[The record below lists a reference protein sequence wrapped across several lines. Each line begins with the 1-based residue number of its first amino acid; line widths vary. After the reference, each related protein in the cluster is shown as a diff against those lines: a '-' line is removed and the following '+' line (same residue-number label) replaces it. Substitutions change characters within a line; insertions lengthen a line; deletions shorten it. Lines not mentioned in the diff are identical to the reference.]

1 MYLNLYQK
9 YILELLAEYDG
20 LLVRQLE
27 ALVKHF
33 KEPHLYNINGYLEQL
48 RRFDKIEIVP
58 YRGEDT
64 VILPYGRIN
73 EYMVTAFDI
82 MLQFLDY
89 LKDFERGDNTVLLRF
104 YITADEKNEQ
114 EINIVPVEIGREDI
128 IVQYVNG
135 YAVNISDSADK
146 ISHPPS
152 WIFVIQDNKQMSR
165 ITPDTDCSFV
175 LAADSKV
182 VFYER

>member
-58 YRGEDT
+58 YRGRG
-64 VILPYGRIN
+64 YG
-73 EYMVTAFDI
+73 DI
-82 MLQFLDY
+82 TIR
-89 LKDFERGDNTVLLRF
+89 KDKRVYG
-104 YITADEKNEQ
+104 
-114 EINIVPVEIGREDI
+114 
-128 IVQYVNG
+128 NG
-135 YAVNISDSADK
+135 V
-146 ISHPPS
+146 
-152 WIFVIQDNKQMSR
+152 
-165 ITPDTDCSFV
+165 
-175 LAADSKV
+175 
-182 VFYER
+182 

>member
-33 KEPHLYNINGYLEQL
+33 KEPHLYN
-48 RRFDKIEIVP
+48 
-58 YRGEDT
+58 
-64 VILPYGRIN
+64 IN

-152 WIFVIQDNKQMSR
+152 WIFVIQDKKQMSR

>member
-20 LLVRQLE
+20 LPERQLE

-64 VILPYGRIN
+64 VILLGGRIN

-82 MLQFLDY
+82 MLQFIDY
-89 LKDFERGDNTVLLRF
+89 LKDFERGNNTVLLRF
-104 YITADEKNEQ
+104 YVTADEKNEQ

-128 IVQYVNG
+128 AKQYADEYV
-135 YAVNISDSADK
+135 VNISDSANAL
-146 ISHPPS
+146 SHPPS
-152 WIFVIQDNKQMSR
+152 WIFVIQDKKQISL
-165 ITPDTDCSFV
+165 INPDIDCSFV
-175 LAADSKV
+175 LETDGEI